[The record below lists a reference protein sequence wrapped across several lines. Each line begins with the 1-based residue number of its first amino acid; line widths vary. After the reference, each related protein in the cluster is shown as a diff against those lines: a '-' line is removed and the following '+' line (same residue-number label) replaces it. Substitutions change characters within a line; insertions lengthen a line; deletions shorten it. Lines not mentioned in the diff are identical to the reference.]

1 MKTGTKKYYVTEKI
15 KSLQVGQQFNKREF
29 IKFTW
34 GNCDY
39 FIERSF
45 DVIFTTAKKE
55 LTDWEFKTDKGCIIR
70 IK

>member
-29 IKFTW
+29 VKLTW
-34 GNCDY
+34 GNTDY

-55 LTDWEFKTDKGCIIR
+55 LTDREFKTEKGCIIR

>member
-1 MKTGTKKYYVTEKI
+1 MKTGTKKYQVTEKI

-39 FIERSF
+39 FI
-45 DVIFTTAKKE
+45 
-55 LTDWEFKTDKGCIIR
+55 
-70 IK
+70 